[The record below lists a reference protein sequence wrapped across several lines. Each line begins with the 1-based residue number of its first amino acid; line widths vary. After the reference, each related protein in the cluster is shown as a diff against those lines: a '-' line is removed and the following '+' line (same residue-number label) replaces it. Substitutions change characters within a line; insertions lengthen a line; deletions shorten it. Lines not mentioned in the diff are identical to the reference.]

1 MTDPAS
7 ALATAAERLGVRI
20 DRDAVARCFERHS
33 SPQSLK
39 ALVEIAP
46 QLGIEARAFRSDL
59 PGLSEASLPAIVH
72 LVDTA
77 AQESSFA
84 VLVERSADHV
94 VIDEEEGAP
103 RTLTAEEFQ
112 ACWSGIVV
120 TLAVPQGSAPAPE
133 LRRGGPLSRLRA
145 WYRGDPLARATLV
158 ARRAALT
165 MVAALVAVSCWRFGL
180 DR

>member
-1 MTDPAS
+1 
-7 ALATAAERLGVRI
+7 
-20 DRDAVARCFERHS
+20 
-33 SPQSLK
+33 
-39 ALVEIAP
+39 
-46 QLGIEARAFRSDL
+46 
-59 PGLSEASLPAIVH
+59 
-72 LVDTA
+72 
-77 AQESSFA
+77 
-84 VLVERSADHV
+84 
-94 VIDEEEGAP
+94 VIDAEEGAP

-180 DR
+180 DRAGAPGALAACLTGALTGVGAAASVALFFRSRRSLVPLSGSRLSSSICGRGPLTDCLGVLASRYARFA